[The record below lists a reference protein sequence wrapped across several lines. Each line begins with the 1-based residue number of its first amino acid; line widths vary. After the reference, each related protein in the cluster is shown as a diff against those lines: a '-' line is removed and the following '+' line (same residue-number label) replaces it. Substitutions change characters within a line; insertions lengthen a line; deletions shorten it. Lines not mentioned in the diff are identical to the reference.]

1 MHHNNKAEKYISALL
16 TVLVFSCIFSISF
29 YAIRT
34 SNDEW
39 WHLKTGEYIIQHK
52 FKLPKYDIF
61 TYTARDLEW
70 VNHEWLSQVIFY
82 FVYFISGL
90 KGLIFF
96 KSLVIVTSFV
106 ILFSIIKKRAKN
118 TYIALF
124 VTLLAGL
131 TSRHTLYPRP
141 PIFSYLLMSIF
152 LYFLYNIEEVGTKR
166 VHYFLF
172 PFLMIL
178 WSNLHGGAILGI
190 LLVLFFTI
198 NALLKRL
205 FKNKENNQR
214 VSHFIIVFLLT
225 VIASLINPFGYKI
238 HLLTFK
244 VMQDR
249 FLVEHIGELK
259 SPDFHYTY
267 FYELTILLLLIAF
280 ATSLKIPTFT
290 DIILLLFFLHQSLN
304 YVRHLPLFGIVSASI
319 LGKHLSFSWQNLLN
333 AIEAR
338 GSISSKPVN
347 YFLIKHSDKI
357 IFSLCIIFIFIFVIF
372 IEGQWLLN
380 YEAIV
385 GPGYRV
391 KDYPVKAAEFILLN
405 DFHGNMFNE
414 INFAGY
420 LIWRLYPKHLVFTD
434 NRFDIFGSKFLPDF
448 FTILDVQP
456 GWEQVLEKYKI
467 NFIVTDR
474 NSTLKKV
481 LDKTD
486 AWVRVYE
493 DYGYAIYIKN
503 IPENQLLISRAL
515 KTFSILMGEK

>member
-1 MHHNNKAEKYISALL
+1 MENDNKIEKYLNAILAI
-16 TVLVFSCIFSISF
+16 LVFSCIFSISF

-61 TYTARDLEW
+61 TYTAKDLEW

-82 FVYFISGL
+82 SIYFISGL

-96 KSLVIVTSFV
+96 KSLVIVASFV
-106 ILFSIIKKRAKN
+106 ILFFAIQKRAKN
-118 TYIALF
+118 IYIALF

-152 LYFLYNIEEVGTKR
+152 LYFLYDIEENGMKKVY
-166 VHYFLF
+166 YFLF
-172 PFLMIL
+172 PILMIL

-190 LLVLFFTI
+190 LLTAFFTV
-198 NALLKRL
+198 NAFLKKL
-205 FKNKENNQR
+205 IKSKETKPQ
-214 VSHFIIVFLLT
+214 VLHFIIIFLLT
-225 VIASLINPFGYKI
+225 AIASLINPFGYKI

-267 FYELTILLLLIAF
+267 FYEMMILLLLIAF
-280 ATSLKIPTFT
+280 ATSLKMPTFT
-290 DIILLLFFLHQSLN
+290 DIILILFFLHQSLN
-304 YVRHLPLFGIVSASI
+304 YVRHLPLFGIASASI
-319 LGKHLSFSWQNLLN
+319 LGKHLSISWRNLLN

-338 GSISSKPVN
+338 SAFFSKSVN
-347 YFLIKHSDKI
+347 SFLIKHSDKI
-357 IFSLCIIFIFIFVIF
+357 IFSLSIIFIFVFVIF

-380 YEAIV
+380 YEALV
-385 GPGYRV
+385 GPGYRI

-448 FTILDVQP
+448 FTIMGVQP

-467 NFIVTDR
+467 NFIITDR

-486 AWVRVYE
+486 SWVHVYE
-493 DYGYAIYIKN
+493 DYGYAIYVKN

-515 KTFSILMGEK
+515 KTFSILTGEK